1 MKTYHHII
9 ALSLVSVSLGLTACS
24 GPMDEI
30 TSLILDRNF
39 SPIGLEAKNVTTS
52 TANLSWQPAS
62 GATSYEVE
70 VYPDDSL
77 AFTTTPQTFST
88 KGVSL
93 NLEGLTY
100 DTKYSVRVRAV
111 DANDASRNSKW
122 TSVYFRSD
130 AQQILNKMALEDVG
144 DKDVVI
150 SWPSDSTVN
159 SASIFDDQGNVVL
172 TNAITEEERTAGRK
186 TISGLT
192 PETNYIVK
200 IYNNGKERGSKKFTT
215 IVDLSGATIVRSN
228 DDFSGMLENA
238 TEGQVFALYNGTYMI
253 SPGAETPDKA
263 GSAVI
268 GHSVTIKGIY
278 PTAKPTIQG
287 TFKMQDG
294 ASLTLSNIV
303 LDGTNNAA
311 ADQFF
316 DYKTTGNYKLL
327 DVEDCELI
335 GANDQKGM
343 FYGNT
348 DQAIIDDVIFRN
360 NRIHGIG
367 CDGGDFFDVR
377 KCYVK
382 NITFVNNTVYNCANE
397 RDFFRYDDKASNY
410 DNPVPVIT
418 VKNNTFYNV
427 MNATSGKR
435 FLYIR
440 FNGKKGGQ
448 QITWASNLIV
458 NTQAVYTNQS
468 TTSAPAYNNNYYFG
482 CTNASLFAANDPE
495 NKLYWNG
502 DTSGK
507 NGADPKFKDAAK
519 GDFTIGNE
527 EVSKL
532 GVGVQK

>member
-1 MKTYHHII
+1 MKAYHII
-9 ALSLVSVSLGLTACS
+9 ALSLVSATMGLTACS

-39 SPIGLEAKNVTTS
+39 SPIGLEAKNVSTS
-52 TANLSWQPAS
+52 TASLSWQPVS

-77 AFTTTPQTFST
+77 AFATTPKTFT
-88 KGVSL
+88 TEGVSL
-93 NLEGLTY
+93 DLAGLTY
-100 DTKYSVRVRAV
+100 DTKYSARVRAV
-111 DANDASRNSKW
+111 DNSDASRNSKW

-130 AQQILNKMALEDVG
+130 AQQIMQSMALEDVG
-144 DKDVVI
+144 DKDVI
-150 SWPSDSTVN
+150 IKWPKDSLIN
-159 SASIFDDQGNVVL
+159 SASILDKDGNVVL
-172 TNAITEEERTAGRK
+172 TQEVTDEEQAAGRK
-186 TISGLT
+186 KISGLT
-192 PETNYIVK
+192 PETSYVAK

-215 IVDLSGATIVRSN
+215 IVDLSGATIVRST

-253 SPGAETPDKA
+253 SSGSETPDKA

-268 GHSVTIKGIY
+268 DHSVTIKGIY

-287 TFKMQDG
+287 TFKMQEG
-294 ASLTLSNIV
+294 ASLTLSNVV

-311 ADQFF
+311 TDQFF
-316 DYKTTGNYKLL
+316 DYKTAGNYKLL

-360 NRIHGIG
+360 NKIHDIG
-367 CDGGDFFDVR
+367 CDGGDFVDVR

-410 DNPVPVIT
+410 GNPVPVIT

-427 MNATSGKR
+427 MNATSSKR

-482 CTNASLFAANDPE
+482 CTNASLFAASDLE

-507 NGADPKFKDAAK
+507 NGADPKLKDAAK
-519 GDFTIGNE
+519 GDFTIENK

>member
-62 GATSYEVE
+62 GASSYEVE

-77 AFTTTPQTFST
+77 AFATTPQTFT
-88 KGVSL
+88 TEGVSL
-93 NLEGLTY
+93 YLEGLTY
-100 DTKYSVRVRAV
+100 DTKYSARVRAV
-111 DANDASRNSKW
+111 DNSDASRDSKW

-150 SWPSDSTVN
+150 SWPADSIVN
-159 SASIFDDQGNVVL
+159 SASILDAQGNVVL
-172 TNAITEEERTAGRK
+172 TSAITEEEQKAGRK
-186 TISGLT
+186 TIGGLT

-215 IVDLSGATIVRSN
+215 IVDLSGATIVRST
-228 DDFSGMLENA
+228 DDFSSMLENA

-253 SPGAETPDKA
+253 SSGSETPDKA

-268 GHSVTIKGIY
+268 DHSVTIKGIY

-294 ASLTLSNIV
+294 ASLTLSNVV

-311 ADQFF
+311 TDQFF
-316 DYKTTGNYKLL
+316 DYKTAGNYKLL

-360 NRIHGIG
+360 NKIHDIG
-367 CDGGDFFDVR
+367 CDGGDFVDVR

-482 CTNASLFAANDPE
+482 CTNASLFAASDPE

>member
-1 MKTYHHII
+1 M
-9 ALSLVSVSLGLTACS
+9 ALVSASMGLTACS

-30 TSLILDRNF
+30 TSLLLDRNF
-39 SPIGLEAKNVTTS
+39 SPVGLEAKNVTTS
-52 TANLSWQPAS
+52 SASLSWQAVS

-70 VYPDDSL
+70 LYPDDSL
-77 AFTTTPQTFST
+77 AFATTPQTFT
-88 KGVSL
+88 TEGVSL
-93 NLEGLTY
+93 YLEGLTY
-100 DTKYSVRVRAV
+100 DTKYSARVRAV
-111 DANDASRNSKW
+111 DNSDASRDSKW

-150 SWPSDSTVN
+150 SWPADSTVN
-159 SASIFDDQGNVVL
+159 SASILDAQGNVVL
-172 TNAITEEERTAGRK
+172 TSAITEEEQKAGRK
-186 TISGLT
+186 TIGGLT

-215 IVDLSGATIVRSN
+215 IVDLSGATIVRST
-228 DDFSGMLENA
+228 DDFSSMLENA

-253 SPGAETPDKA
+253 SSGTETPDKA

-268 GHSVTIKGIY
+268 EHSVTIKGIY
-278 PTAKPTIQG
+278 PTAKPTILG
-287 TFKMQDG
+287 TFKVQDG
-294 ASLTLSNIV
+294 ASLTLSNVV

-311 ADQFF
+311 TAQFF
-316 DYKTTGNYKLL
+316 DYKSAGNYKLL
-327 DVEDCELI
+327 DVEDCEI
-335 GANDQKGM
+335 VGASDQKGLL
-343 FYGNT
+343 YGNT
-348 DQAIIDDVIFRN
+348 DQAIIDDVVFRN
-360 NRIHGIG
+360 NKIHGIG

-377 KCYVK
+377 KSYIK
-382 NITFVNNTVYNCANE
+382 TITFENNYVYNCANE
-397 RDFFRYDDKASNY
+397 RDLFRYDDKSGNY
-410 DNPVPVIT
+410 GNPVPVIT

-427 MNATSGKR
+427 MNGTSGKR

-448 QITWASNLIV
+448 QITWANNLIV

-468 TTSAPAYNNNYYFG
+468 TTSKPTYQNNYYFG
-482 CTNASLFAANDPE
+482 CTNASLFAASDPE

-507 NGADPKFKDAAK
+507 NGVDPKFKDAAK
-519 GDFTIGNE
+519 GDFTVTNE
-527 EVSKL
+527 DVSKL

>member
-1 MKTYHHII
+1 MKAYHII
-9 ALSLVSVSLGLTACS
+9 ALSLVSATMGLTACS

-39 SPIGLEAKNVTTS
+39 SPIGLEAKNVSTS
-52 TANLSWQPAS
+52 TASLSWQPVS

-77 AFTTTPQTFST
+77 AFATTPKTFT
-88 KGVSL
+88 TEGVSL
-93 NLEGLTY
+93 DLAGLTY
-100 DTKYSVRVRAV
+100 DTKYSARVRAV
-111 DANDASRNSKW
+111 DNSDASRNSKW

-130 AQQILNKMALEDVG
+130 AQQIMQSMALEDVG
-144 DKDVVI
+144 DKDVI
-150 SWPSDSTVN
+150 IKWPKDSLIN
-159 SASIFDDQGNVVL
+159 SASILDKDGNVVL
-172 TNAITEEERTAGRK
+172 TQEVTDEEQAAGRK
-186 TISGLT
+186 KISGLT
-192 PETNYIVK
+192 PETYYVAK
-200 IYNNGKERGSKKFTT
+200 IYYNGKERGSKKFTT
-215 IVDLSGATIVRSN
+215 IADLSGATIVRST
-228 DDFSGMLENA
+228 DDFSSMLENA

-253 SPGAETPDKA
+253 SSGSETPDKA

-268 GHSVTIKGIY
+268 DHSVTIKGIY

-287 TFKMQDG
+287 TFKMQEG
-294 ASLTLSNIV
+294 ASLTLSNVV

-311 ADQFF
+311 TDQFF
-316 DYKTTGNYKLL
+316 DYKTAGNYKLL

-360 NRIHGIG
+360 NKIHDIG
-367 CDGGDFFDVR
+367 CDGGDFVDVR

-410 DNPVPVIT
+410 GNPVPVIT

-482 CTNASLFAANDPE
+482 CTNASLFAASDLE

-507 NGADPKFKDAAK
+507 NGADPKLKDAAK
-519 GDFTIGNE
+519 GDFTIENK

>member
-1 MKTYHHII
+1 MKAYHII
-9 ALSLVSVSLGLTACS
+9 ALSLVSASLGLTACT

-39 SPIGLEAKNVTTS
+39 SPVGLEAKNVTTS
-52 TANLSWQPAS
+52 TANLSWQPVS

-77 AFTTTPQTFST
+77 AFATTPKTFT
-88 KGVSL
+88 TEGVSL

-100 DTKYSVRVRAV
+100 DTKYSARVRAV
-111 DANDASRNSKW
+111 DNSDASRNSKW

-130 AQQILNKMALEDVG
+130 AQQIMQSMALEDVG
-144 DKDVVI
+144 DKDVI
-150 SWPSDSTVN
+150 IKWPKDSLIN
-159 SASIFDDQGNVVL
+159 SASILDKDGNVVL
-172 TNAITEEERTAGRK
+172 TQEVTAEEQAVGRK
-186 TISGLT
+186 KISGLT
-192 PETNYIVK
+192 PETSYVAK

-215 IVDLSGATIVRSN
+215 IVDLSGATIVRST
-228 DDFSGMLENA
+228 DDFSSMLEKA

-253 SPGAETPDKA
+253 SSGSETPDKA

-268 GHSVTIKGIY
+268 EHSVTIKGIY

-287 TFKMQDG
+287 TFKLQAG
-294 ASLTLSNIV
+294 ASLTLSNLV

-311 ADQFF
+311 TDQFF
-316 DYKTTGNYKLL
+316 DYKSAGDYKLL
-327 DVEDCELI
+327 DVEDCEII
-335 GANDQKGM
+335 GANDQKGLL
-343 FYGNT
+343 YGNT
-348 DQAIIDDVIFRN
+348 DQAIIDNVVFRN
-360 NRIHGIG
+360 NKIHGIG

-377 KCYVK
+377 KSYIK
-382 NITFVNNTVYNCANE
+382 DITFVNNTVYNCANE
-397 RDFFRYDDKASNY
+397 RDLFRYDDKASNY
-410 DNPVPVIT
+410 GNPVPVIT

-448 QITWASNLIV
+448 QITWANNLIV

-468 TTSAPAYNNNYYFG
+468 TTSTPAYQNNYYFG
-482 CTNASLFAANDPE
+482 CANASLFAASDPE

-519 GDFTIGNE
+519 GDFTVGNE
-527 EVSKL
+527 DVSKL

>member
-1 MKTYHHII
+1 MKAYHII
-9 ALSLVSVSLGLTACS
+9 ALSLVSATMGLTACS

-39 SPIGLEAKNVTTS
+39 SPIGLEAKNVSTS
-52 TANLSWQPAS
+52 TASLSWQPVS

-77 AFTTTPQTFST
+77 AFATTPKTFT
-88 KGVSL
+88 TEGVSL
-93 NLEGLTY
+93 DLAGLTY
-100 DTKYSVRVRAV
+100 DTKYSARVRAV
-111 DANDASRNSKW
+111 DNSDASRNSKW

-130 AQQILNKMALEDVG
+130 AQQIMQSMALEDVG
-144 DKDVVI
+144 DKDVI
-150 SWPSDSTVN
+150 IKWPKDSLIN
-159 SASIFDDQGNVVL
+159 SASILDKDGNVVL
-172 TNAITEEERTAGRK
+172 TQEVTDEEQAAGRK
-186 TISGLT
+186 KISGLT
-192 PETNYIVK
+192 PETSYVAK

-215 IVDLSGATIVRSN
+215 IVDLSGATIVRST

-253 SPGAETPDKA
+253 SSGSETPNKA

-268 GHSVTIKGIY
+268 DHSVTIKGIY

-287 TFKMQDG
+287 TFKMQEG
-294 ASLTLSNIV
+294 ASLTLSNVV

-311 ADQFF
+311 TDQFF
-316 DYKTTGNYKLL
+316 DYKTAGNYKLL

-360 NRIHGIG
+360 NKIHDIG
-367 CDGGDFFDVR
+367 CDGGDFVDVR

-410 DNPVPVIT
+410 GNPVPVIT

-427 MNATSGKR
+427 MNAISGKR

-440 FNGKKGGQ
+440 FNGKKSGQ

-482 CTNASLFAANDPE
+482 CTNASLFAASDLE

-507 NGADPKFKDAAK
+507 NGADPKLKDAAK
-519 GDFTIGNE
+519 GDFTIENK

>member
-172 TNAITEEERTAGRK
+172 TNAITEEERTAGRR

-263 GSAVI
+263 GPAVI

-327 DVEDCELI
+327 DVEDCKLI

-519 GDFTIGNE
+519 SDFTIGNE